1 MGGDKVLPEVV
12 GLQKDSEQGK
22 RISKRRKA
30 LFLSHYLPELHAFP
44 QAWELLQHLHQQGFT
59 LAIATSAEPDEL
71 QGLLKII
78 HPHASSLFAQETS
91 AQDARHSK
99 PDPDVMHA
107 ALQKL
112 HMPPGACIMLGDTAY
127 DIEAAAKVQ
136 IQTIAFRC
144 GGWSDDDLQGACAI
158 YDGPADLLA
167 HYEQSPLAQK
177 VYKQPDQA

>member
-1 MGGDKVLPEVV
+1 MAQQLRGVILDIDGTLVDSNDAHAHAWVQALEEQGYHVSFEKVRPLIGMGGDKVLPEAV

-44 QAWELLQHLHQQGFT
+44 QAWELLQHLHRQGFT

-78 HPHASSLFAQETS
+78 HPYASSLFTQETS

-112 HMPPGACIMLGDTAY
+112 NMPPGACIVLGDTAY
-127 DIEAAAKVQ
+127 DIE
-136 IQTIAFRC
+136 
-144 GGWSDDDLQGACAI
+144 
-158 YDGPADLLA
+158 
-167 HYEQSPLAQK
+167 
-177 VYKQPDQA
+177 